1 MLTTRQ
7 PGAAESSEMGPTRPG
22 DAHPAKAISS
32 PAVASQR
39 KLHRGRTHLP
49 AVSIGPGT
57 VLDSR
62 DDILFW
68 LCATDAQPR
77 T

>member
-22 DAHPAKAISS
+22 DAHPANAISS

-39 KLHRGRTHLP
+39 ELHRGRTNPP